1 MKSGWDLQIA
11 TVSQQLAWFS
21 LQIALSEIMIFFT
34 KKKRVQPSLCPAHT
48 SFCPNRQVAPKLRF
62 RNRRVMLLEGGSII
76 EFIMGIRVSYKE
88 FLSDDF
94 GNVNKNFTMMT
105 LKCFTSAL
113 STNTPNTPQ
122 VSAKLEALTTKRISQ
137 WWLWTS
143 FDSAWSINSPCRFC

>member
-1 MKSGWDLQIA
+1 MKSGWTYKSHGFA
-11 TVSQQLAWFS
+11 TTRMIFS
-21 LQIALSEIMIFFT
+21 PNRTSEIMIFFT
-34 KKKRVQPSLCPAHT
+34 KKKGSTQSLPSPHQLLPKQAICAKAALQEQAGH
-48 SFCPNRQVAPKLRF
+48 APG
-62 RNRRVMLLEGGSII
+62 RRVHYR
-76 EFIMGIRVSYKE
+76 FIMGIRVSYKE